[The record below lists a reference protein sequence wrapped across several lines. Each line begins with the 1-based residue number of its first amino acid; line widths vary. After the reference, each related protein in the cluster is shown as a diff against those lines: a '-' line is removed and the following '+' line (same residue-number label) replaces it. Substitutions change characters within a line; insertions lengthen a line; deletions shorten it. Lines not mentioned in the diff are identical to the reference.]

1 MIRRSVTPKKTPIKG
16 EPTEKVEKP
25 KETIPCSVCNKVRP
39 LANKTKKICVVCNK
53 KIKFEALKEKKAR
66 KRFAKAESISVLTK
80 KLDTVVSQYVRLRY
94 ADQHQ
99 NVECFTCGNKMH
111 WKGIQ
116 NGHFQSRRFMSTRF
130 HINNLRPQCYAC
142 NIGLSGNQ
150 YIYGV
155 NLDKEM
161 GEGTADSML
170 RLSRQQ
176 KKFTPDELKGLIE
189 DYEHKV
195 TDLKVKLNII

>member
-1 MIRRSVTPKKTPIKG
+1 MLRKNVKPKKTPIK
-16 EPTEKVEKP
+16 ETVPIKEEK
-25 KETIPCSVCNKVRP
+25 KESPCSICSKFRP
-39 LANKTKKICVVCNK
+39 LANKTKKICVFCNK
-53 KIKFEALKEKKAR
+53 KIKLEALKEKKTKA
-66 KRFAKAESISVLTK
+66 KLKKAESISVLTK
-80 KLDTVVSQYVRLRY
+80 KLDTIFSQFIRLYY

-99 NVECFTCGNKMH
+99 NVKCFTCDNKIH

-130 HINNLRPQCYAC
+130 HINNCRPQCYAC

-155 NLDKEM
+155 NLDKEK

-170 RLSRQQ
+170 RLSKQVY
-176 KKFTPDELKGLIE
+176 KFTPDELKGLIG

-195 TDLKVKLNII
+195 TDLKIKLNIV